1 MTNRK
6 TVTKEMTWEQ
16 FFLENPGEPLNV
28 LKQRHAEDVAW
39 AEAHKDEPLKHAIR
53 IRTAPGRPPKGE
65 EAPVQVKAVK
75 MPAAFWD
82 SFQSQANAEGLTLH
96 AAMRNALLEWT
107 GKHKAG

>member
-1 MTNRK
+1 MTKRK
-6 TVTKEMTWEQ
+6 TTAKEMTWDE

-39 AEAHKDEPLKHAIR
+39 AESNKNQPMQQPIR

-75 MPAAFWD
+75 MPTAFWD
-82 SFQSQANAEGLTLH
+82 SFQAEAQANGLTLH
-96 AAMRNALLEWT
+96 AAMRNALLEWA
-107 GKHKAG
+107 GKHRVS